1 MNQFTRKLLEN
12 VQGLKDPQGFLFD
25 ETGDWISV
33 LAPNPF
39 PEGNGARLDMS
50 CSDDGSLIIV
60 QGPRFD
66 ARGFASPE
74 DLRALL
80 RVQSRFRLL
89 RFISTQVG
97 PMVTPRLELYLPT
110 RELPPK
116 EDPAYRT
123 ILDLSLAVL
132 VPTMAYLR
140 IRVRDGIWDE
150 SLIQEDPPA
159 LQAITAEIRN
169 LEDQLQTHR
178 ERADLLRQAIVPKSK
193 VLPNFI

>member
-1 MNQFTRKLLEN
+1 MNQFTQKLLE
-12 VQGLKDPQGFLFD
+12 QLRGLKDPQGFLFD
-25 ETGDWISV
+25 ATGDWISV

-97 PMVTPRLELYLPT
+97 PMITPRLELYLPT
-110 RELPPK
+110 RELPPRN
-116 EDPAYRT
+116 DPAYRI

-159 LQAITAEIRN
+159 LKAITAEILN